1 MRLIAALVALYC
13 AGCASM
19 PQLSGTGLP
28 LGKSGWQFTG
38 GADFDKQVWFVTF
51 WKPWGAAETQ
61 AAIDADKIVL
71 PE

>member
-1 MRLIAALVALYC
+1 
-13 AGCASM
+13 M

-51 WKPWGAAETQ
+51 WRPWGKDEAEAAL
-61 AAIDADKIVL
+61 AADKIVL

>member
-1 MRLIAALVALYC
+1 MRHIAAAMMLC
-13 AGCASM
+13 CSGCASM